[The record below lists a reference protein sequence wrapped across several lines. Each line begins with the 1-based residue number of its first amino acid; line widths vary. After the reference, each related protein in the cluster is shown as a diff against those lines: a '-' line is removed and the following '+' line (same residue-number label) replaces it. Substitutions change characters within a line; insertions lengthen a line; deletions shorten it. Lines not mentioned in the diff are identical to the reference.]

1 MPGDQPPE
9 SLLQRLQ
16 QPYPPPS
23 PPQNLPRETIDARN
37 SLDDVLRNYPLALDD
52 IPEAIALPESPT
64 ASSTA
69 SHELHVEGLVNN
81 HGEGSDASRPSLE
94 VLSQS
99 RAPVVPSTIPLP
111 ESRPSSRDQRHEETS
126 VVPERAV
133 ARGRRQPTRF
143 AYKYILD
150 NAGRVL
156 DHIKNG
162 NVVKQSRHNRTSITY
177 YDHINDFRC
186 DPRQIYDAKNI
197 ALLGHAPPNV
207 QQRLVIVEDLSK
219 PTIDALGETFSINPE
234 FFEEHLL
241 NSGYAGAEY
250 DEPPARTWKTG
261 LLQKSYVSLRWIR
274 PVYRLPTYF
283 STRDLEDLLDDS
295 TEHFTRH
302 GSVTTRVYTN
312 IFRLEWSLWTDP
324 TKTVRMKRECGL
336 EERIS
341 IWKGKLTG
349 RDCEIGK

>member
-1 MPGDQPPE
+1 
-9 SLLQRLQ
+9 
-16 QPYPPPS
+16 
-23 PPQNLPRETIDARN
+23 
-37 SLDDVLRNYPLALDD
+37 
-52 IPEAIALPESPT
+52 
-64 ASSTA
+64 
-69 SHELHVEGLVNN
+69 
-81 HGEGSDASRPSLE
+81 
-94 VLSQS
+94 
-99 RAPVVPSTIPLP
+99 
-111 ESRPSSRDQRHEETS
+111 
-126 VVPERAV
+126 
-133 ARGRRQPTRF
+133 
-143 AYKYILD
+143 
-150 NAGRVL
+150 L